1 MKRSSTRLSGYTLIE
16 MIITITISTVVLAS
30 VIGVVIHQQRFYN
43 LAGDINET
51 LGDLK
56 RAENSMVQDL
66 LPVSPGAGDVLYAG
80 QDSFAIRV
88 SRGVFSICDKKQS
101 TDVSITVRS
110 LTGNRLALLAD
121 SAFVYARGSSP
132 GVSDDYWE
140 PVRLTSVNPELC
152 PDSTPGWRAI
162 VPALNGIASQVPVGS
177 PVRVYRHASYW
188 LQETAD
194 GWYLKTDAT
203 HGSPMVVAGPLT
215 PAGGV
220 ASSTLRIRYL
230 DDDGDPAST
239 TAEIAQVALD
249 IAAVGTVPR
258 TRGGEPYST
267 TRRLTFDLR
276 NN

>member
-1 MKRSSTRLSGYTLIE
+1 MKRSTTNLAGYTLIE
-16 MIITITISTVVLAS
+16 MMITITVSTVVLAS

-56 RAENSMVQDL
+56 RAESSLVQDL

-80 QDSFAIRV
+80 EDSFAIRV
-88 SRGVFSICDKKQS
+88 SRGVFSICDKKQT

-110 LTGNRLALLAD
+110 LMGNHLPLLPD
-121 SAFVYARGSSP
+121 SAFVYARGTRP

-140 PVRLTSVNPELC
+140 PVRLSSVSAGLC
-152 PDSTPGWRAI
+152 PDSTPGWKAI
-162 VPALNGIASQVPVGS
+162 VPALNGITSQVPVGS
-177 PVRVYRHASYW
+177 PVRVFRPASYW
-188 LQETAD
+188 LEETAD

-220 ASSTLRIRYL
+220 ASSTLRISYL
-230 DDDGDPAST
+230 DDEGDPAST
-239 TAEIAQVALD
+239 AAEIAQIALD
-249 IAAVGTVPR
+249 IAAVGSVPKV
-258 TRGGEPYST
+258 RGGEPYST
-267 TRRLTFDLR
+267 ARRLTFDLR